1 MTTRYLSDT
10 HDITGVCSTTST
22 AGAVTYAALSS
33 ATSIEVICTHEQSGT
48 VVTITAT
55 ADAITT
61 AETGAFTAA
70 CNGATFTEAGRYTV
84 RVVAEWGAESRT
96 YPGVALIVLA

>member
-1 MTTRYLSDT
+1 MTRYLTDT
-10 HDITGVCSTTST
+10 HDITGVCSVTSA
-22 AGAVTYAALSS
+22 AGVVAYAALSS

-55 ADAITT
+55 ADAITS

-70 CNGATFTEAGRYTV
+70 VSGATFSEAGRYAVRTV
-84 RVVAEWGAESRT
+84 VEWGTESRT
-96 YPGVALIVLA
+96 YPGVALTVLA